1 MVIGY
6 FFSNFQSTT
15 YIFLYIIYILD
26 SRRRDYIAQ
35 LAWERL
41 VDVPPERLEEM
52 VGEKEVWAGILF
64 FKPFNNDL

>member
-15 YIFLYIIYILD
+15 YIYLYIIYILD

>member
-6 FFSNFQSTT
+6 FFSNFQPTT
-15 YIFLYIIYILD
+15 YIYLYIIYILD